1 MAKDP
6 TPMGNIP
13 TADARACLINGYHVF
28 KDDVASLVVL
38 GFAMVVIGALSPLFL
53 FGDSSVRVGGV
64 LFYAFIGFPLEVG
77 FAFIAL
83 RAVRSGGVRLEHLF
97 SISQNYVE
105 IVLAGILLSLLIIG
119 AASFFLIPGIWVYL
133 RTRFVPYLLIE
144 DELDAAS
151 AIRESFK
158 LTRGHTETIL
168 LLCIV
173 GGATFLVGGLLALL
187 GTSPALVW
195 WHLSMASLYHAT
207 VTPPT
212 GWQVEDAEELEHQK
226 NLPEE

>member
-1 MAKDP
+1 
-6 TPMGNIP
+6 MG
-13 TADARACLINGYHVF
+13 
-28 KDDVASLVVL
+28 L
-38 GFAMVVIGALSPLFL
+38 GVNLSDTWSRKALGGHQDRPQIV
-53 FGDSSVRVGGV
+53 SSFNSCPPRSDEGGK
-64 LFYAFIGFPLEVG
+64 
-77 FAFIAL
+77 
-83 RAVRSGGVRLEHLF
+83 SC
-97 SISQNYVE
+97 SN
-105 IVLAGILLSLLIIG
+105 
-119 AASFFLIPGIWVYL
+119 
-133 RTRFVPYLLIE
+133 
-144 DELDAAS
+144 AS

-212 GWQVEDAEELEHQK
+212 GWQIEDAEELEHQK